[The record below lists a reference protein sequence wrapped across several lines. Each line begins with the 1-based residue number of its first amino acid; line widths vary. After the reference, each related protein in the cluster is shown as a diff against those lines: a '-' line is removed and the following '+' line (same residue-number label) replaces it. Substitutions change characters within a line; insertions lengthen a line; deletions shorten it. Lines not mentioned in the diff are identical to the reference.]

1 MPYTQLYHFMFCHLL
16 LNSYFLDLYVSVHY
30 AANNLLLPACPQYR
44 HRNPTTGH
52 LFTGATFTIV
62 ALLYSLNSCVNPWIY
77 LAFNRELVRLFKQ
90 QMICRGSDTS
100 SYRGASGGSG
110 SSTGTPADTGLC
122 KRKSFTKYAN
132 SVVVTEVNSSRRIG
146 LSGSRSSGNSVRGG
160 HASGSRRLSKLASSI
175 FVKNSTFSA
184 AASTCCRTESDDSDT
199 SRSTVRHDVAGPY
212 RGLARSGAIRKK
224 SNNEP
229 SNVHSG
235 RERTLQVAHGKKCY
249 AYSLP
254 PKERNASCRLR
265 TDGANPAEGNVDQVM
280 ALLHSQRDT
289 GRRTQVQF

>member
-1 MPYTQLYHFMFCHLL
+1 M
-16 LNSYFLDLYVSVHY
+16 
-30 AANNLLLPACPQYR
+30 
-44 HRNPTTGH
+44 TGH

-90 QMICRGSDTS
+90 QMICRGSETS

-110 SSTGTPADTGLC
+110 SSTGTTADTGLC

-132 SVVVTEVNSSRRIG
+132 SVVVTKTTLTEVNSSRRIG

-160 HASGSRRLSKLASSI
+160 HASGSRRLSQLASSI
-175 FVKNSTFSA
+175 FVKNATLTA

-199 SRSTVRHDVAGPY
+199 SRSTFRHDMAGPH
-212 RGLARSGAIRKK
+212 RGLARSRAIRKK
-224 SNNEP
+224 SNTES
-229 SNVHSG
+229 SNVHSD
-235 RERTLQVAHGKKCY
+235 RERNVQVSHGKTCY

-254 PKERNASCRLR
+254 PKERNASYRLR
-265 TDGANPAEGNVDQVM
+265 TTDGAEPAEGDVDQVM
-280 ALLHSQRDT
+280 ALLHSQRDA

>member
-1 MPYTQLYHFMFCHLL
+1 MFCHLL
-16 LNSYFLDLYVSVHY
+16 LNSYSLNLYVSVHHET
-30 AANNLLLPACPQYR
+30 NNLLLPACPQYR
-44 HRNPTTGH
+44 RRNRTTGH

-77 LAFNRELVRLFKQ
+77 LAFNKELVRLFKQ
-90 QMICRGSDTS
+90 QMICRGSESS

-122 KRKSFTKYAN
+122 KRKIFTKYAN
-132 SVVVTEVNSSRRIG
+132 SVVVTKTTLTEVNSSRRIG

-160 HASGSRRLSKLASSI
+160 HSSGSRRLSKLANSI
-175 FVKNSTFSA
+175 FVKNSTLSA

-199 SRSTVRHDVAGPY
+199 YRSTFRHDVAGPY
-212 RGLARSGAIRKK
+212 RGLVRSGAIRKK
-224 SNNEP
+224 SNTES

-235 RERTLQVAHGKKCY
+235 RERTSQVAHGKKCY

-254 PKERNASCRLR
+254 PKERNASYRSR
-265 TDGANPAEGNVDQVM
+265 TNGADPAEGDVNQVM
-280 ALLHSQRDT
+280 ALLDSQRDA